1 VKYFIELLNSLER
14 GVVAP
19 VYLFY
24 GEETYLREQAVLRF
38 KSFFVRDGE
47 SGLNYDLMD
56 GETVD
61 PADIVERAETLP
73 FFSDKRLVV
82 VRNPVFFKTRTRQA
96 AESTVE
102 AEEEVKAPEKE
113 QPLLDY
119 LENPLTS
126 TCLIFTTGEPVDKR
140 KKVFRLIKKNGRAIE
155 FTLLK
160 KRELDRWLE
169 QKAGAAGK
177 KFAVEAGDAFLDA
190 AGPSLQKLVM
200 ELDKLFNYTAGR
212 ELITLA
218 DVRRVSTPGVEDNIF
233 AIVDAIGNKRCGEAL
248 AGIKEMLA
256 AKEPPLRLL
265 SMISRQFRLLLQV
278 RDLIERN
285 YPAREIAARLK
296 IHPYVYQK
304 IAGQCHNFNQDLL
317 VGVFESLSELDVE
330 VKAGRLEFYPAIE
343 TCLLKLSTRF
353 GADN

>member
-1 VKYFIELLNSLER
+1 MKYFIELLNSLER

-38 KSFFVRDGE
+38 KDFFIRDSE
-47 SGLNYDLMD
+47 SGMDYDLMD
-56 GETVD
+56 GEAVN
-61 PADIVERAETLP
+61 PVDIVARAETLP

-82 VRNPVFFKTRTRQA
+82 VRNPLFLKARRA
-96 AESTVE
+96 GESSAE
-102 AEEEVKAPEKE
+102 AEEAKVPEKE

-140 KKVFRLIKKNGRAIE
+140 KKIFRLIKQNGRVID
-155 FTLLK
+155 FTFL
-160 KRELDRWLE
+160 RRGELSRWLA

-177 KFAVEAGDAFLDA
+177 KFTAEAGDAFLESV
-190 AGPSLQKLVM
+190 GPSLQDLVM
-200 ELDKLFNYTAGR
+200 ELDKLFNYTTGR
-212 ELITLA
+212 EEITLA

-248 AGIKEMLA
+248 ACIKEMLA

-278 RDLIERN
+278 RDLIGRGC
-285 YPAREIAARLK
+285 PAREISGRLK

-304 IAGQCHNFNQDLL
+304 IATQCHNYDHDLL
-317 VGVFESLSELDVE
+317 VGVFESLSELDAA
-330 VKAGRLEFYPAIE
+330 VKAGRQEFYPAIE
-343 TCLLKLSTRF
+343 TCLLKLCI
-353 GADN
+353 